1 MRESPAGDHRR
12 SGRRGVFGERG
23 SRLAPLGA
31 LGQSVWL
38 DSISREMLRSGELE
52 RYVEAGI
59 SGITSNPTI
68 FAQAM
73 LSGDSYDAQIDE
85 LVARDA
91 DVDEIY
97 TALVTRDIRQAC
109 DVMAPTHRR
118 SGGLDGFVSVEVSPE
133 LAHEAE
139 ATVAEARDWV
149 KRVDRPNL
157 LIKIPATRVGLT
169 AIEAAIAEG
178 ISVNV
183 TLIFSLERYLAV
195 IDAYMNGLERF
206 REAGGNPASVNSV
219 ASFFVSRFDTEVDAR
234 LVSIGTPAALALR
247 GRAAVAN
254 ARVAYL
260 EFLRAFSSA
269 RWYRLRRAGANVQK
283 PLWASTSTKNPA
295 YSDTLYIDTLV
306 APETVNTLPESALA
320 AYEDRGPASPTVLG
334 INELNDAVLVLD
346 DLASVGVDYDDVTAK
361 LEQQGVAGFVSSFRQ
376 MIGDIESKR
385 DMLTA
390 IRGEPAPEG

>member
-1 MRESPAGDHRR
+1 M
-12 SGRRGVFGERG
+12 FGERG

-52 RYVEAGI
+52 RYLEAGI

-219 ASFFVSRFDTEVDAR
+219 ASFFVSRFDTEVDKRLAR
-234 LVSIGTPAALALR
+234 IGTPEAVALA
-247 GRAAVAN
+247 GRTAVAN

-260 EFLRAFSSA
+260 EFLRAFSSD
-269 RWYRLRRAGANVQK
+269 RWFRLRRLGANVQK

-306 APETVNTLPESALA
+306 APETVNTLPESAIA
-320 AYEDRGPASPTVLG
+320 GYQDHGPDTPEVLG
-334 INELNDAVLVLD
+334 INQMADGVMVLEDLDA
-346 DLASVGVDYDDVTAK
+346 VGVDYDDVAAK
-361 LEQQGVAGFVSSFRQ
+361 LERDGVSSFAGSFRE
-376 MIGDIESKR
+376 MVNDIERKR
-385 DMLTA
+385 AMALPSGA
-390 IRGEPAPEG
+390 SGK

>member
-1 MRESPAGDHRR
+1 M
-12 SGRRGVFGERG
+12 FGG
-23 SRLAPLGA
+23 NNSRLAALGV

-59 SGITSNPTI
+59 SGVTSNPTI
-68 FAQAM
+68 FAKAI

-85 LVARDA
+85 LVAHDA

-97 TALVTRDIRQAC
+97 TAVVTRDIRRAC
-109 DVMAPTHRR
+109 DVMVPTHRR

-157 LIKIPATRVGLT
+157 LIKIPATRAGLS

-195 IDAYMNGLERF
+195 IDAYMSGLERF
-206 REAGGNPASVNSV
+206 REAGGNPAAVNSV
-219 ASFFVSRFDTEVDAR
+219 ASFFVSRFDTEVDKR
-234 LVSIGTPAALALR
+234 LDAIGTPQAGALA
-247 GRAAVAN
+247 GRTAVAN

-260 EFLRAFSSA
+260 EFLRAFSSD
-269 RWYRLRRAGANVQK
+269 RWFRLRRHGANVQK

-306 APETVNTLPESALA
+306 APETVNTLPESAIA
-320 AYEDRGPASPTVLG
+320 AYQDHGPDSPEVLG
-334 INELNDAVLVLD
+334 INQMADGVMVLE
-346 DLASVGVDYDDVTAK
+346 DLETVGVDYHDVAAK
-361 LEQQGVAGFVSSFRQ
+361 LERDGVSSFAASFRE
-376 MIGDIESKR
+376 MVDDIERKR
-385 DMLTA
+385 ALSA
-390 IRGEPAPEG
+390 AAGE

>member
-1 MRESPAGDHRR
+1 M
-12 SGRRGVFGERG
+12 FGERG

-219 ASFFVSRFDTEVDAR
+219 ASFFVSRFDTEVDKRLAR
-234 LVSIGTPAALALR
+234 IGTPEAGALA
-247 GRAAVAN
+247 GRTAVAN

-260 EFLRAFSSA
+260 EFLRAFSSD
-269 RWYRLRRAGANVQK
+269 RWFRLRRVGANAQK

-306 APETVNTLPESALA
+306 APETVNTLPESAIS
-320 AYEDRGPASPTVLG
+320 AYQDHGPDNPEVLG
-334 INELNDAVLVLD
+334 INQMADGVMVLEDLDA
-346 DLASVGVDYDDVTAK
+346 VGVDYDDVAAK
-361 LEQQGVAGFVSSFRQ
+361 LERDGVSSFAGSFRE
-376 MIGDIESKR
+376 MVNDIERKR
-385 DMLTA
+385 AMLLPSGA
-390 IRGEPAPEG
+390 SGK

>member
-1 MRESPAGDHRR
+1 MR
-12 SGRRGVFGERG
+12 SGRQDVNGERG
-23 SRLAPLGA
+23 SRLRALGA

-59 SGITSNPTI
+59 TGITSNPTI
-68 FAQAM
+68 FAKAM
-73 LSGDSYDAQIDE
+73 LSGDSYDTQIDE
-85 LVARDA
+85 LVSHDA
-91 DVDEIY
+91 GVDEIY
-97 TALVTRDIRQAC
+97 TALVTRDIRRAC

-157 LIKIPATRVGLT
+157 LIKIPATRPGLT

-195 IDAYMNGLERF
+195 IDAYMSGLERF
-206 REAGGNPASVNSV
+206 RAAGGDPASVNSV
-219 ASFFVSRFDTEVDAR
+219 ASFFVSRFDTEVDKR
-234 LVSIGTPAALALR
+234 LGRIDTPEAGALE
-247 GRAAVAN
+247 GHTAVAN

-260 EFLRAFSSA
+260 EFLRAFSSD
-269 RWYRLRRAGANVQK
+269 RWYRLRRSGANVQK

-295 YSDTLYIDTLV
+295 YSKTLYIDTLV
-306 APETVNTLPESALA
+306 APETVNTLPESAIA
-320 AYEDRGPASPTVLG
+320 AYQDHGPDAPDVLG
-334 INELNDAVLVLD
+334 INQLADGVLVLE
-346 DLASVGVDYDDVTAK
+346 DLEAVGVDYDDVTAK
-361 LEQQGVAGFVSSFRQ
+361 LERDGVSSFAVSFRE
-376 MIGDIESKR
+376 MISDIERKR
-385 DMLTA
+385 AMSLP
-390 IRGEPAPEG
+390 GAPGK

>member
-1 MRESPAGDHRR
+1 MTHTR
-12 SGRRGVFGERG
+12 SGRQDVFGG
-23 SRLAPLGA
+23 NDSRLAALGV

-59 SGITSNPTI
+59 SGVTSNPTI
-68 FAQAM
+68 FAKAI

-85 LVARDA
+85 LVAHDA

-97 TALVTRDIRQAC
+97 TAVVTRDIRRAC

-157 LIKIPATRVGLT
+157 LIKIPATRAGLS

-195 IDAYMNGLERF
+195 IDAYMSGLERF
-206 REAGGNPASVNSV
+206 REAGGNPAAVNSV
-219 ASFFVSRFDTEVDAR
+219 ASFFVSRFDTEVDKR
-234 LVSIGTPAALALR
+234 LGAIGTPRAGALA
-247 GRAAVAN
+247 GRSAVAN

-260 EFLRAFSSA
+260 EFLRAFSSD
-269 RWYRLRRAGANVQK
+269 RWLRLRRHGANVQK

-306 APETVNTLPESALA
+306 APETVNTLPETAIA
-320 AYEDRGPASPTVLG
+320 AYQDHGPDSPEVLG
-334 INELNDAVLVLD
+334 INQMADGVMVLE
-346 DLASVGVDYDDVTAK
+346 DLETVGVDYHDVAAK
-361 LEQQGVAGFVSSFRQ
+361 LERDGVSSFAASFRE
-376 MIGDIESKR
+376 MVDDIERKR
-385 DMLTA
+385 ALSA
-390 IRGEPAPEG
+390 ASGK

>member
-1 MRESPAGDHRR
+1 M
-12 SGRRGVFGERG
+12 FGERG
-23 SRLAPLGA
+23 SRLRALGA

-59 SGITSNPTI
+59 TGITSNPTI
-68 FAQAM
+68 FAKAM

-85 LVARDA
+85 LVSHDA
-91 DVDEIY
+91 GVDEIY
-97 TALVTRDIRQAC
+97 TAVVTRDIRQAC
-109 DVMAPTHRR
+109 DLMAPTHRR

-133 LAHEAE
+133 LAHQAD

-157 LIKIPATRVGLT
+157 LIKIPATLAGLT

-183 TLIFSLERYLAV
+183 TLIFSLGRYLAV
-195 IDAYMNGLERF
+195 IDAYMSGLERF
-206 REAGGNPASVNSV
+206 REVGGNPASVNSV
-219 ASFFVSRFDTEVDAR
+219 ASFFVSRFDTEVDKR
-234 LVSIGTPAALALR
+234 LGRIGTPEAAALE
-247 GRAAVAN
+247 GRTAVAN

-260 EFLRAFSSA
+260 EFLRAFSSD
-269 RWYRLRRAGANVQK
+269 RWYRLRRNGANVQK

-306 APETVNTLPESALA
+306 APETVNTLPESAIA
-320 AYEDRGPASPTVLG
+320 AYQDHGPDTPEVLG
-334 INELNDAVLVLD
+334 INQLADGVLVLE
-346 DLASVGVDYDDVTAK
+346 DLEAVGVDYEAVTAK
-361 LEQQGVAGFVSSFRQ
+361 LEQDGVSSFADSFRE
-376 MIGDIESKR
+376 MVGDIQRKR
-385 DMLTA
+385 AMALRSGA
-390 IRGEPAPEG
+390 AGS